1 MDCESILCYVARVC
15 EEESARE
22 DGKRHARTLESPDGK

>member
-1 MDCESILCYVARVC
+1 MDCESILCYAARVR

-22 DGKRHARTLESPDGK
+22 AGKLHDMTLESPDGK